1 MKHLNKVFAGA
12 AVLVLLTGCDLFKHS
27 ISAEQY
33 QEKVDKLQAHQY
45 AEATVT
51 VEEKIVGTGMYA
63 DSSTDTK
70 ETAKFT
76 WNSETS
82 EWVAEDEADALM
94 KYYIYTLQ
102 GKKVTDVI
110 VVPSGS
116 DLEVKATYYS
126 NLEAKLDIKGSVRVE
141 DIDMTVRYD
150 QYQMNYKFDKYG
162 YITSQKVLC
171 NSSTTI
177 GTASGT
183 HNETRKITVSYK

>member
-1 MKHLNKVFAGA
+1 MVQFL
-12 AVLVLLTGCDLFKHS
+12 
-27 ISAEQY
+27 I
-33 QEKVDKLQAHQY
+33 
-45 AEATVT
+45 
-51 VEEKIVGTGMYA
+51 
-63 DSSTDTK
+63 TDTK
-70 ETAKFT
+70 ETAKFN

-102 GKKVTDVI
+102 GKKVADVI
-110 VVPSGS
+110 ATPSGS
-116 DLEVKATYYS
+116 DLEVKTTYYS

-150 QYQMNYKFDKYG
+150 KYQMNYKFDKYG
-162 YITSQKVLC
+162 YITSHKVVC
-171 NSSTTI
+171 NSSTTV